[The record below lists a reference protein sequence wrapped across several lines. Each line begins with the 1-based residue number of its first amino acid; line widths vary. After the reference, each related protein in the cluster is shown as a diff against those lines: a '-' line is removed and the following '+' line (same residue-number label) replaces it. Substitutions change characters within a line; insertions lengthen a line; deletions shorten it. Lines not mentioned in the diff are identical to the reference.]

1 MGNVFLEIPQDQW
14 IFSYKKGG
22 NDVSLNLDLEGKF
35 YLVTGASSGIGR
47 AVAICLSQC
56 GARLALI
63 ARRKEEMLK
72 VAECMEH
79 TTRRLDMDVTNEAHM
94 KRLAHLLQDEKP
106 VIRMLVNCAGYG
118 VMGNFT
124 KLNRKEE
131 LGMIDVNCKALTDM
145 TYLCIPY
152 MRKNSRIIQL
162 ASSAAF
168 MPQPYFAVYAA
179 SKSYVY
185 SFSRALSEELRS
197 RRIYVTA
204 VCPGPVD
211 TPFFDI
217 AEKDGKTL
225 SIKKLTL
232 ASPEKVVERAIADS
246 FHKKKISVYNP
257 YIRAF
262 HVLAKIVPH
271 QWILFI
277 MRFLK

>member
-1 MGNVFLEIPQDQW
+1 
-14 IFSYKKGG
+14 
-22 NDVSLNLDLEGKF
+22 
-35 YLVTGASSGIGR
+35 
-47 AVAICLSQC
+47 
-56 GARLALI
+56 
-63 ARRKEEMLK
+63 
-72 VAECMEH
+72 
-79 TTRRLDMDVTNEAHM
+79 MDVTNEAHM
-94 KRLAHLLQDEKP
+94 KRLAHLLQEEKP
-106 VIRMLVNCAGYG
+106 VIRMLVNCAGYC

>member
-1 MGNVFLEIPQDQW
+1 
-14 IFSYKKGG
+14 
-22 NDVSLNLDLEGKF
+22 
-35 YLVTGASSGIGR
+35 
-47 AVAICLSQC
+47 
-56 GARLALI
+56 
-63 ARRKEEMLK
+63 
-72 VAECMEH
+72 
-79 TTRRLDMDVTNEAHM
+79 
-94 KRLAHLLQDEKP
+94 

>member
-1 MGNVFLEIPQDQW
+1 
-14 IFSYKKGG
+14 
-22 NDVSLNLDLEGKF
+22 
-35 YLVTGASSGIGR
+35 
-47 AVAICLSQC
+47 
-56 GARLALI
+56 
-63 ARRKEEMLK
+63 
-72 VAECMEH
+72 
-79 TTRRLDMDVTNEAHM
+79 
-94 KRLAHLLQDEKP
+94 
-106 VIRMLVNCAGYG
+106 MLVNCAGYG

-217 AEKDGKTL
+217 AENDGQTL

-232 ASPEKVVERAIADS
+232 ASPEKAVERAIADS